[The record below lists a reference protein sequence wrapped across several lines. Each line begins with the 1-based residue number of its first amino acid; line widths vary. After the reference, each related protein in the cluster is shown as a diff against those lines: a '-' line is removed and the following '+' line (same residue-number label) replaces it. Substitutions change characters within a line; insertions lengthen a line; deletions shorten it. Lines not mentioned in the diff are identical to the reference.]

1 MLQVPLSFQRY
12 FLYGAHHILYAFMWS
27 NLTKKMASKCNL
39 EQSHAWL
46 KSKDA
51 INLEKEKNEY
61 LRTTVSILQ
70 TQSLNISR
78 LLIRQ
83 TQLPSQRTRR

>member
-1 MLQVPLSFQRY
+1 
-12 FLYGAHHILYAFMWS
+12 
-27 NLTKKMASKCNL
+27 MARKCNL

-51 INLEKEKNEY
+51 NLEKEKNEY

-78 LLIRQ
+78 LLISQ
-83 TQLPSQRTRR
+83 TRLPSQRTGK